1 MPSNPLRGETIP
13 FSLIFRAATAR
24 RKRQRLY
31 PRAAPEHAPPKIN
44 RAPRWSRLDEG
55 CRDPTGAWRIARRA
69 QSLHNR
75 GVWQC
80 AGHVTAG
87 LLYLISANTLGSPRR
102 VVSCVHVALII
113 PFYVT
118 GGRAVSTGHPRALG
132 VSRQLATR
140 FPPPITPELPA
151 FCAARQIR

>member
-87 LLYLISANTLGSPRR
+87 LLYLISANTLGPPRR